1 MNNLRRDDFHG
12 AGAELV
18 NQGGARVKV
27 KDVEVLESS
36 LLDSQGTSMTVETRW
51 NVSGSVGHW
60 GHIHQR
66 RNGYHARL
74 EISEVDGAWKL
85 TGLEILQEERL

>member
-1 MNNLRRDDFHG
+1 VDVIETYLKDS
-12 AGAELV
+12 E
-18 NQGGARVKV
+18 GGT
-27 KDVEVLESS
+27 L
-36 LLDSQGTSMTVETRW
+36 TVESRW

-66 RNGYHARL
+66 QNGYHANFQ
-74 EISEVDGAWKL
+74 ISEIDGTWKL